1 MIQRVDHVEINVPD
15 IDEAVDFYTKVLG
28 FKLWRRVRSETPDGG
43 VLEIAG
49 VVLDDFMIEI
59 LKARDLEVD
68 QTSVGVKLIAL
79 RVDDMAKTIAD
90 LRSKGVQVAAEPR
103 ESRSFNGLRAEI
115 MDPSG
120 VHIELREWRNDG
132 LSNDDWQPGQPGVS
146 RLA

>member
-15 IDEAVDFYTKVLG
+15 IDEAIDFYTRVLG

-49 VVLDDFMIEI
+49 VVLNDFMIEI
-59 LKARDLEVD
+59 LKARDPEVD
-68 QTSVGVKLIAL
+68 QSRVGVKLIAL

-90 LRSKGVQVAAEPR
+90 LRSKGVQVASEPR
-103 ESRSFNGLRAEI
+103 ESRSFDGLRAEI
-115 MDPSG
+115 LDPNG

-132 LSNDDWQPGQPGVS
+132 LANEDWQPSRPDVL